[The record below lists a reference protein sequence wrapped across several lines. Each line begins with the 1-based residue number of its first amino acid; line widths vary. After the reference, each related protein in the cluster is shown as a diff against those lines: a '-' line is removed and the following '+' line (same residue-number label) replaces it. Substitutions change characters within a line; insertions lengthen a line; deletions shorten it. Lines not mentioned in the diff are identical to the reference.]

1 VNTPDV
7 LIRRAKDADI
17 EALASCHCAMA
28 METENLT
35 LDPETTLR
43 GTRAVLDDPSK
54 GFYLVAER
62 EGVRVGQ
69 LMVTFEWSDWRN
81 GTFWWIQSVYV
92 EPFAR
97 RKGVYRALYEAVKN
111 EAAAAKDVCGIRLYV
126 ETNNQTAKSTYSA
139 MGMLKAHYDIFELDF
154 GTKMS

>member
-1 VNTPDV
+1 MNERDV
-7 LIRRAKDADI
+7 LIRRANDADL
-17 EALASCHCAMA
+17 EALAFCHRAMA
-28 METENLT
+28 METENLK

-62 EGVRVGQ
+62 NGVRVGQ

-97 RKGVYRALYEAVKN
+97 RTGVYRALHEAVQK
-111 EAAAAKDVCGIRLYV
+111 EAAAAKDVCGLRLYV
-126 ETNNQTAKSTYSA
+126 ETHNKNAQATYRS
-139 MGMLKAHYDIFELDF
+139 MGMVKAHYDIFEIDF
-154 GTKMS
+154 TLGSR